1 MTYFVFAIHLR
12 SSMILEEQMQVPEVR
27 GDVIIARYLLPEV
40 FQCQTLALK
49 IGLYSFY
56 PLKLIVQ
63 CRGDKLGQPRHETY
77 FNTLK
82 RYLTNACKRFMLN

>member
-1 MTYFVFAIHLR
+1 
-12 SSMILEEQMQVPEVR
+12 MILEEQMQVPEVR

-56 PLKLIVQ
+56 PLKTDRPVSWRQ
-63 CRGDKLGQPRHETY
+63 TRAAK
-77 FNTLK
+77 
-82 RYLTNACKRFMLN
+82 A